1 VTEEEARAKIHED
14 FDFVWSKR
22 FDYSRTKLEDRYPDV
37 VPDNVIAVVLMI
49 PEDEVE
55 IEYDKV
61 VEKMRIL
68 MGVEE

>member
-1 VTEEEARAKIHED
+1 MTEEEARVKIHED

-37 VPDNVIAVVLMI
+37 VPDNVIAIVLMI
-49 PEDEVE
+49 PEDQVE

-61 VEKMRIL
+61 VEKMRAL
-68 MGVEE
+68 MGVEP